1 VSAIPY
7 AWAYK
12 NYLDIVCATK
22 NILKKTQINV
32 YAIKMLIIVLKC
44 FILLSS
50 AYITSNLD
58 IRNSTVNM
66 ERNPQANEER
76 RHILP

>member
-1 VSAIPY
+1 M
-7 AWAYK
+7 
-12 NYLDIVCATK
+12 
-22 NILKKTQINV
+22 ILKKTQINV

-50 AYITSNLD
+50 AYINSNLD
-58 IRNSTVNM
+58 VRNFTVNM
-66 ERNPQANEER
+66 ERNPQASEER

>member
-1 VSAIPY
+1 
-7 AWAYK
+7 
-12 NYLDIVCATK
+12 LDIVCATK

-50 AYITSNLD
+50 AYINSNLD
-58 IRNSTVNM
+58 VRNFTVNM
-66 ERNPQANEER
+66 ERNPHASEER

>member
-1 VSAIPY
+1 MTILFGFIDI
-7 AWAYK
+7 
-12 NYLDIVCATK
+12 YLDIVYATK

-32 YAIKMLIIVLKC
+32 YAIKMIIIVLKC

-50 AYITSNLD
+50 AYINSNLD
-58 IRNSTVNM
+58 VRNFTVNM
-66 ERNPQANEER
+66 ERNPQASEER